1 MNVDIYVILK
11 YSYPVTPQIDEAI
24 HCHNFWQLVAVES
37 GVGSIYLDGGT
48 RPLVHGEL
56 LLIPP
61 GVQHSVFTST
71 ELKTL
76 ECKFALDSKLTEFA
90 EASAL
95 KFIKTDEELRE
106 ALRSVELEA
115 KLNRPLS
122 QYMTELKL
130 AELILLLWRR
140 REEQLILIPKNR
152 AAQRPR
158 ELAFDVAA
166 ANNFA
171 KDSNQM
177 PDNELARKIKSYID
191 RDLSAN
197 FELRELAESLFI
209 SPSQLYR
216 KFVAAYGISPQ
227 KYRQTER
234 IELAKRL
241 LETTDLSITE
251 ISERTGFNGIHYFS
265 RCFTAYVNVSPLK
278 YKASHRSGFVRTF
291 AGNTE

>member
-1 MNVDIYVILK
+1 M
-11 YSYPVTPQIDEAI
+11 
-24 HCHNFWQLVAVES
+24 VAVES

-197 FELRELAESLFI
+197 FELRELA
-209 SPSQLYR
+209 
-216 KFVAAYGISPQ
+216 
-227 KYRQTER
+227 
-234 IELAKRL
+234 KRL

>member
-1 MNVDIYVILK
+1 MNVAIYVILK

-24 HCHNFWQLVAVES
+24 HCHNFWQLVAAES
-37 GVGSIYLDGGT
+37 GVGSIYLDGST
-48 RPLVHGEL
+48 KQLVHGEL

-61 GVQHSVFTST
+61 GVPHSVFTST

-115 KLNRPLS
+115 KQNRPLS

-140 REEQLILIPKNR
+140 QEAKLPIKLKAG
-152 AAQRPR
+152 AALRPR

-166 ANNFA
+166 ANDFA

-177 PDNELARKIKSYID
+177 PDNELARLIKGYID

-227 KYRQTER
+227 KYRQTKR

-265 RCFTAYVNVSPLK
+265 RCFTSYVNVSPLK